1 MIKANNWKKVSVLIF
16 VGIISLVSTAQAE
29 PKNVIIFIGDGM
41 GPEQVK
47 AGGIYVNGAEGTL
60 SFELFPYSGELTTYS
75 ANASVTDSA
84 AASTALATGIKVNNG
99 VISMAY
105 PGDHSELETLLE
117 YSKLLDKGTG
127 LVTTTYM
134 AHATPAGFGAH
145 ESDRNN
151 YSQIANDYL
160 TQTRPNVLFG
170 GNSYMGGAAAS
181 GYTVV
186 TDYAGM
192 STLDTENVTMVSGQF
207 GSGYMPYEFDGLGSL
222 PHLSEMTMTALAILD
237 NDPDGF
243 FLMVEGGRID
253 HASHDNDIERTV
265 HETIE
270 FANAVQEAI
279 DWAAG
284 RTDTLIIVCADHET
298 GGLTVTGNHGAG
310 NYPSVSWSS
319 TGHTAANVP
328 VYAWG
333 ENAELISGEMDN
345 TEMFGVVTATFSP
358 EASNPSPADSATGV
372 DIDADLAWTAG
383 ADAVSHDVYFGI
395 SATPPFVL
403 NQTET
408 TYEPGTLVPNTT
420 YYWAIDERDS
430 GGGVTPGAVWS
441 FTTAPVPGQ
450 ASNPNPADVATDV
463 SLTVDLSWTAGND
476 ATSHDVYFGTSDP
489 PEFVQNQAGTTY
501 DPGTLAGET
510 TYYWQIDEAGP
521 GGNTTG
527 GVWSFTTEAVP
538 DAVADSDIPVKGT
551 IGGSYLDTQA
561 SDDIYETITERESG
575 GKPSNRHSTLEHKWT
590 INVVGGDTVT
600 FYVEALRTD
609 SQDGDYFV
617 FAYSTDDSS
626 YTDMITVTKIIDD
639 NTAQSYVLPASTTGT
654 VYIRVIDTD
663 STQGNRSL
671 DTVSIDYMY
680 IKCTGVAVPDTVPPT
695 PDPMTWASVPYATG
709 SRSIA
714 MLATTAID
722 DSGVEYYFTCTAGGG
737 HDSGWQDSPA
747 YEDTGLT
754 PETSY
759 TYTVKARDKSTNQN
773 ETQPSTEASATT
785 DPPSAPGEAT
795 DPTPTDGQT
804 RVNNR
809 SVILSWIA
817 GTDAVSHDVYLGTD
831 YHLVLTA
838 DQGYEEFLGNQ
849 TQTTY
854 DPPTLEKKT
863 TYYWRI
869 DEVNSYGT
877 TAGVVWSFTTR

>member
-1 MIKANNWKKVSVLIF
+1 
-16 VGIISLVSTAQAE
+16 
-29 PKNVIIFIGDGM
+29 
-41 GPEQVK
+41 
-47 AGGIYVNGAEGTL
+47 
-60 SFELFPYSGELTTYS
+60 
-75 ANASVTDSA
+75 
-84 AASTALATGIKVNNG
+84 
-99 VISMAY
+99 MAY

-117 YSKLLDKGTG
+117 RFKAQGKSTG
-127 LVTTTYM
+127 LVTTVYVT
-134 AHATPAGFGAH
+134 HATPAGFGAH
-145 ESDRNN
+145 EPDRNN

-160 TQTRPNVLFG
+160 TQTRPNVIYG
-170 GNSYMGGAAAS
+170 GASYMGGAAGE

-186 TDYAGM
+186 TNRAEMLTYYDAAP
-192 STLDTENVTMVSGQF
+192 ETMLSGQF
-207 GSGYMPYEFDGLGSL
+207 DPGDMPYEADYDYDTGTI
-222 PHLSEMTMTALAILD
+222 PRLSEMTDAALSILD
-237 NDPDGF
+237 NDTDGF
-243 FLMVEGGRID
+243 FLMVEGGNID
-253 HASHDNDIERTV
+253 HACHDNADKYADEV
-265 HETIE
+265 VE

-298 GGLTVTGNHGAG
+298 GGLTVTGNNGAG
-310 NYPSVSWSS
+310 NYPSVSWGS

-333 ENAELISGEMDN
+333 ENAELISGVMDN

-358 EASNPSPADSATGV
+358 EASNPSPTDDATGV
-372 DIDADLAWTAG
+372 DIDVDLGWTAG
-383 ADAVSHDVYFGI
+383 ADAVSHDVYFGT
-395 SATPPFVL
+395 SSTPAFVQ
-403 NQTET
+403 NQSET
-408 TYEPGTLVPNTT
+408 TYDPGTLIPNTT

-430 GGGVTPGAVWS
+430 GGGVTAGAVWS

-450 ASNPNPADVATDV
+450 ASNPNPTDGATDV
-463 SLTVDLSWTAGND
+463 AANVDLSWTAGSN

-489 PEFVQNQAGTTY
+489 PAFVQNQAGTTY
-501 DPGTLAGET
+501 DPGNLTNEA
-510 TYYWQIDEAGP
+510 TYYWRIDEVGP
-521 GGNTTG
+521 GGVTPGTV
-527 GVWSFTTEAVP
+527 VWSFTTESVP

-551 IGGSYLDTQA
+551 IGGSYLDTQD

-575 GKPSNRHSTLEHKWT
+575 GKPSNRHSMLEHKWT

-600 FYVEALRTD
+600 FYVEALQTE
-609 SQDGDYFV
+609 SQDDDNFV

-626 YTDMITVTKIIDD
+626 YTDMITVTKTVDD
-639 NTAQSYVLPASTTGT
+639 NTAQSYVLPASTTGI

-671 DTVSIDYMY
+671 DTISIDHMY
-680 IKCTGVAVPDTVPPT
+680 IKCTGVAVPDIVTPT
-695 PDPMTWASVPYATG
+695 PDPMTWATVPNATG

-714 MLATTAID
+714 MIATTASD

-737 HDSGWQDSPA
+737 NDSGWQESPA

-754 PETSY
+754 PDTSY

-773 ETQPSTEASATT
+773 ETQPSDPNSATT
-785 DPPSAPGEAT
+785 DPPSAPEQAT

-817 GTDAVSHDVYLGTD
+817 GTDADSHDVYLGTD

-838 DQGYEEFLGNQ
+838 DQGYFEFVGNQ

-877 TAGVVWSFTTR
+877 TTGLVWSFTTR